1 MVQINPISCS
11 GIGSD
16 RIKVRILCRAR
27 LYRVPHR
34 RRSDEIFWWTY
45 THVRSS
51 SCQIEVSEHPVPLR
65 NHSIST
71 NPPCPDTSKRC
82 THRCVKPAT
91 RRQPQMDTADARAP
105 GRRPPAWRRAP
116 CTPGQ
121 SVQGWAAAADGEAAG
136 RRTGPAPRAGSE
148 RTAEARRR
156 ARAGGGVCCVQTPR
170 RLDAHVVGGNPGP
183 LEHAFSQLPA
193 WSRTGAAPRRP
204 RSSPAGGSTC
214 LWRVRASWSA
224 LATTSVASR
233 PPSSNPSSGS
243 LRRATRPLTILAP
256 DRARC
261 TTPEWNLPATETVLK
276 VLKAGGTLRKQGP
289 QHTFRFLLALAGC
302 EPSSG
307 KASGA
312 EPVTLTGH
320 GFCPPSLCP
329 GATYT
334 SAFSGRGGRQ
344 AVSEPCTVDAHL
356 EGHRLVCPTP
366 RWAFPAEA
374 TTISVLKD
382 GELLAGECETVL
394 ECFAA
399 GRV

>member
-1 MVQINPISCS
+1 M
-11 GIGSD
+11 
-16 RIKVRILCRAR
+16 
-27 LYRVPHR
+27 
-34 RRSDEIFWWTY
+34 
-45 THVRSS
+45 
-51 SCQIEVSEHPVPLR
+51 
-65 NHSIST
+65 
-71 NPPCPDTSKRC
+71 
-82 THRCVKPAT
+82 
-91 RRQPQMDTADARAP
+91 
-105 GRRPPAWRRAP
+105 
-116 CTPGQ
+116 
-121 SVQGWAAAADGEAAG
+121 QGWAAAADGEAAG

-156 ARAGGGVCCVQTPR
+156 ARAGGASVACRRRGAWTHTWLVATLALLNMLFTVAGVEPYWSSAAPAQVLAGR
-170 RLDAHVVGGNPGP
+170 RLNV
-183 LEHAFSQLPA
+183 
-193 WSRTGAAPRRP
+193 
-204 RSSPAGGSTC
+204 
-214 LWRVRASWSA
+214 
-224 LATTSVASR
+224 SVAG
-233 PPSSNPSSGS
+233 SGF
-243 LRRATRPLTILAP
+243 LVGAGDYICRFETAIVKPLVGEFETRDSPLTILAP